1 MIRTSQT
8 AGLALPEAT
17 TAGVFETYPERVLA
31 PTLREGQV
39 VVMDDLSA
47 RKEERVRELIEDRGC
62 ELLYLPSYSPDLN
75 PIEEAFS
82 KIKNI
87 VRKAGART
95 REALVEAIALAISAL
110 TLEDAAGWFAHCDYY
125 PQDQY
130 S

>member
-1 MIRTSQT
+1 M
-8 AGLALPEAT
+8 
-17 TAGVFETYPERVLA
+17 
-31 PTLREGQV
+31 
-39 VVMDDLSA
+39 VMDNLSSH
-47 RKEERVRELIEDRGC
+47 RGKRVRELIEARGC
-62 ELLYLPSYSPDLN
+62 ELVYRPPYYSPDLN

-110 TLEDAAGWFAHCDYY
+110 TLEDVAGWFAHCGYY